1 MFCKLDKEGG
11 FIGRDACAQQK
22 AEGSAKKLVGLEL
35 KDKAIP
41 RHGYEVLDGDK
52 VVGYITTGY
61 RSISCEKSLAFALVD
76 RAVGAL
82 GNELSVRIRK
92 KVFPATVVKKRF
104 YQPNYKK

>member
-1 MFCKLDKEGG
+1 MEKKPW
-11 FIGRDACAQQK
+11 
-22 AEGSAKKLVGLEL
+22 KLVNSEN
-35 KDKAIP
+35 
-41 RHGYEVLDGDK
+41 
-52 VVGYITTGY
+52 VVGYVTTGY

-82 GNELSVRIRK
+82 GNELSIRIRK